1 MYEPKI
7 QRGVSCVMTM
17 KKDAKFEKELTSSKL
32 AWGIYQILTWALNN
46 LKNLHFNRLLL
57 TKVYNAEE
65 LRLMALKINKKIWR
79 KTVVS
84 QMVKIW
90 WILIWALKSL
100 KNLHFDW
107 SFPVMLDLKKYSG
120 VIFHNIRDWS
130 RIWHKTCGLE
140 NNMRNLANFHQS
152 TWRSQNWDFD
162 GILLFKVE
170 NIWA

>member
-1 MYEPKI
+1 
-7 QRGVSCVMTM
+7 MTM

-107 SFPVMLDLKKYSG
+107 SFPVMLDLKITVELSFTTLETDPEFDIKLVVWKITWGIWQIFIRALGGLKIGTLMGFFCSKLKIYELKIYRG
-120 VIFHNIRDWS
+120 VLCH
-130 RIWHKTCGLE
+130 E
-140 NNMRNLANFHQS
+140 N
-152 TWRSQNWDFD
+152 
-162 GILLFKVE
+162 E
-170 NIWA
+170 E